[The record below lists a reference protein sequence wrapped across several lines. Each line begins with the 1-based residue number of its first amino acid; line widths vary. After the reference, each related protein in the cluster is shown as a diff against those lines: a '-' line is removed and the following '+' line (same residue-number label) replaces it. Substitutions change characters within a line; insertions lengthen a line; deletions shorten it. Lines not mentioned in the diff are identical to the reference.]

1 MKNSSKMETR
11 RETKGRKLQT
21 ETVFRPRDERSPFIC
36 HLSFAFD
43 SPVSPPLLFPRAG
56 IVLSST
62 RIPKERSALVRDPDR
77 SFWRE
82 NRCNTRKR
90 FGQFNPLKRMAR
102 RREKVGARSRKRPTL
117 VWQPPSSS
125 SSSFLSTLPDSSNVF
140 LASSSLSLSLRKEGR
155 VSVFF
160 PNDKTKR
167 ERSFFCST
175 SATPSFLHLDPGSF
189 FETREISLSSNIRVD
204 RFFFQQFEILKR
216 NKYRNWD

>member
-1 MKNSSKMETR
+1 MKNPSKMET

-204 RFFFQQFEILKR
+204 RFFFQRFEILKR

>member
-1 MKNSSKMETR
+1 MKNPSKMET

-43 SPVSPPLLFPRAG
+43 SPVSLPPYCFPARGQFCPRRGSRRKDEGAGSRSWSRILARKSLQHAEAFRPVQPFKADGQAKRESWSKVEETANTCLATTLFLLLLFSFHSPRFF
-56 IVLSST
+56 L
-62 RIPKERSALVRDPDR
+62 
-77 SFWRE
+77 
-82 NRCNTRKR
+82 R
-90 FGQFNPLKRMAR
+90 FFTIL
-102 RREKVGARSRKRPTL
+102 
-117 VWQPPSSS
+117 
-125 SSSFLSTLPDSSNVF
+125 
-140 LASSSLSLSLRKEGR
+140 LSLSLRKEGR

>member
-1 MKNSSKMETR
+1 MKNPSKMET

-43 SPVSPPLLFPRAG
+43 SPVSPLLLFLRAG

-77 SFWRE
+77 GSWRE

-125 SSSFLSTLPDSSNVF
+125 SSFLSTLPDSSNVF
-140 LASSSLSLSLRKEGR
+140 LASSSLSLSLRKGEFLFSFPTIKPNAKDPFLLDVCNTLLPPSR
-155 VSVFF
+155 SRIVFRNERNF
-160 PNDKTKR
+160 PFV
-167 ERSFFCST
+167 E
-175 SATPSFLHLDPGSF
+175 
-189 FETREISLSSNIRVD
+189 ESNIRVD

>member
-1 MKNSSKMETR
+1 MKNPSKMETR

-43 SPVSPPLLFPRAG
+43 SPVSPLLLFPRAG

-62 RIPKERSALVRDPDR
+62 RIPKERSALVRDPGR
-77 SFWRE
+77 GSRRE

-125 SSSFLSTLPDSSNVF
+125 SSSFLSTLPDSSYVF
-140 LASSSLSLSLRKEGR
+140 LPSSLFLSPQGR
-155 VSVFF
+155 
-160 PNDKTKR
+160 
-167 ERSFFCST
+167 ESFC
-175 SATPSFLHLDPGSF
+175 FLSQ
-189 FETREISLSSNIRVD
+189 R
-204 RFFFQQFEILKR
+204 
-216 NKYRNWD
+216 